1 MSELKAIG
9 LAVAVCLVA
18 SPIMAGE
25 RPAGERFRD
34 CDQCPEMVVIPA
46 GSFAMGSPPSE
57 EGRGW
62 DEWPIRQVAI
72 AQPFAVGVYEVT
84 RDEYAHF
91 ISESGHSANEAC
103 HIHDQALWPKTAGRN
118 WREPGI
124 PQSGRHPVVCINWN
138 DARAYVD
145 WLAART
151 GKAYRLLSEA
161 EWEYAARAG
170 TTTPFHAG
178 ATISTDQANYN
189 GRYTYGSGSKGEFR
203 ENTVPVGSYPANA
216 FGLHDTMGNV
226 WEYVQDCW
234 NPNYVGAPAD
244 GSAWEAGNCERRVI
258 RGGSS
263 HFPPH
268 MQRSAYRMR
277 NGSDEGYND
286 CGFRVA
292 LTFDP

>member
-62 DEWPIRQVAI
+62 DEWPVRQVAI

-145 WLAART
+145 WLAAHT

-244 GSAWEAGNCERRVI
+244 GSAWEAGNCERRII

-263 HFPPH
+263 HFPPR
-268 MQRSAYRMR
+268 MLRSAYRMR